1 MKHIL
6 FELRGCPSKFLD
18 DSEFVVLALQIA
30 SSRSKSK
37 LLGVNC
43 HHFKPQGV
51 TAIAMLA
58 ESHLS
63 IHTWPEKGLAM
74 CDIFTCGVD
83 ATPELAVEYLS
94 KQFQSLDTT
103 YTNHERV

>member
-6 FELRGCPSKFLD
+6 FELRGCPSKLLD
-18 DSEFVVLALQIA
+18 DSEFIVIALQIA

-43 HHFKPQGV
+43 HHFKSQGV

-58 ESHLS
+58 ESHIS